1 MSTQK
6 SGFMNVFKVCS
17 GFVILVAILI
27 LSGCATNPHLKS
39 GEGYVEV
46 EGGKVWYGIMG
57 EGENTPLLVMHG
69 GPGSTS
75 RSFYQYSPIAEDRPI
90 IMFDQ
95 LGSGRSDYH
104 EDTSLLKVENFV
116 AQVEALKK
124 ELGLKEFYVL
134 GHSWGTALGLEY
146 YLAHPEGIKGLIF
159 SSPYFSTAIWDAD
172 ADTLISTLPDSIQ
185 FAIRKGEETGDFLS
199 EEYLHANEVFA
210 KNFGL
215 RKIRLTSELDTVPSE
230 SNSFIYNY
238 MWGPTEFTATGTLK
252 NYDRLAEL
260 KEVKVPTLFMTGE
273 FDEARPS
280 TVRYFQSLVPNS
292 KFVMIEGAGHSTVH
306 DNKGQTINAVRDFL
320 NSMK

>member
-1 MSTQK
+1 MQ
-6 SGFMNVFKVCS
+6 VFKS
-17 GFVILVAILI
+17 RIGFVALFAVLI
-27 LSGCATNPHLKS
+27 FASCTTNPYLKS

-46 EGGKVWYGIMG
+46 EGGKIWYGIIG
-57 EGENTPLLVMHG
+57 EGKNTPLLVMHG

-75 RSFYQYSPIAEDRPI
+75 RSFYQLASIAEDRPI

-95 LGSGRSDYH
+95 LGSGRSDFH
-104 EDTSLLKVENFV
+104 TDTTLLKVENFL

-124 ELGLKEFYVL
+124 KLGLKEFFVL
-134 GHSWGTALGLEY
+134 GHSWGAALELEY

-159 SSPYFSTAIWDAD
+159 SSPYLNTAIWDAD

-185 FAIRKGEETGDFLS
+185 FAIRKGEDTGDFLS
-199 EEYLHANEVFA
+199 SEYLNANEVFA

-215 RKIRLTSELDTVPSE
+215 RKTRLTSELDSVPSE

-252 NYDRLAEL
+252 NYDRLAGL

-292 KFVMIEGAGHSTVH
+292 KFIMIEGAGHATMH
-306 DNKGQTINAVRDFL
+306 DNNEQTVETIRSFL
-320 NSMK
+320 NSLHDNP

>member
-1 MSTQK
+1 MK
-6 SGFMNVFKVCS
+6 VLKAWNGIVF
-17 GFVILVAILI
+17 LVAVLI
-27 LSGCATNPHLKS
+27 LAGCATNPHLKS

-57 EGENTPLLVMHG
+57 EGENIPLLVMYG

-75 RSFYQYSPIAEDRPI
+75 RSFYQYSSIAEDRPI

-124 ELGLKEFYVL
+124 KLGLKEFYIL
-134 GHSWGTALGLEY
+134 GHSWGAPLELEY

-185 FAIRKGEETGDFLS
+185 FAIKKGEEIGDFLS
-199 EEYLHANEVFA
+199 AEYLHANEVYA

-215 RKIRLTSELDTVPSE
+215 RKTRL
-230 SNSFIYNY
+230 SNGSFGKQFIY
-238 MWGPTEFTATGTLK
+238 L
-252 NYDRLAEL
+252 
-260 KEVKVPTLFMTGE
+260 
-273 FDEARPS
+273 
-280 TVRYFQSLVPNS
+280 
-292 KFVMIEGAGHSTVH
+292 
-306 DNKGQTINAVRDFL
+306 
-320 NSMK
+320 

>member
-1 MSTQK
+1 MFTRE
-6 SGFMNVFKVCS
+6 SGFMKVFKACS
-17 GFVILVAILI
+17 GFVFLFAILI
-27 LSGCATNPHLKS
+27 LAGCATNPHLKS

-75 RSFYQYSPIAEDRPI
+75 RSFYQYSSIAEDRPI

-116 AQVEALKK
+116 AQVEALRK
-124 ELGLKEFYVL
+124 ELGLKDFYVL
-134 GHSWGTALGLEY
+134 GHSWGSALGLEY
-146 YLAHPEGIKGLIF
+146 YLARPDGIKGLIF

-185 FAIRKGEETGDFLS
+185 SAIKKEEETRDFLS
-199 EEYLHANEVFA
+199 AEYLHANEVFA

-215 RKIRLTSELDTVPSE
+215 RKTRLSSELDTVPSE

-252 NYDRLAEL
+252 NYDRLTEL

-280 TVRYFQSLVPNS
+280 TVRYFQSLAPNS
-292 KFVMIEGAGHSTVH
+292 KFVMIKGAGHSTVH
-306 DNKGQTINAVRDFL
+306 DNKDQTINAVREFL
-320 NSMK
+320 NSVK

>member
-1 MSTQK
+1 MK
-6 SGFMNVFKVCS
+6 VFKICS
-17 GFVILVAILI
+17 GFVFLVAILI
-27 LSGCATNPHLKS
+27 LAGCTTNPYLKS
-39 GEGYVEV
+39 GEGYIQV

-57 EGENTPLLVMHG
+57 EGKNPPLLVMHG

-75 RSFYQYSPIAEDRPI
+75 RSFYQYSSIAEDRPI

-146 YLAHPEGIKGLIF
+146 YLAHPDGIKGLVF

-172 ADTLISTLPDSIQ
+172 ADTLINTLPDSIQ
-185 FAIRKGEETGDFLS
+185 FAIKKGEETRDFLS

-215 RKIRLTSELDTVPSE
+215 RKIRLTSELDTVLSE

-280 TVRYFQSLVPNS
+280 TVKYFQSLVPNS
-292 KFVMIEGAGHSTVH
+292 KFVIIEGAGHSTVH
-306 DNKGQTINAVRDFL
+306 DNKDQTINAVRDFL

>member
-1 MSTQK
+1 MQ
-6 SGFMNVFKVCS
+6 VFKSRIRFAALFTV
-17 GFVILVAILI
+17 LI
-27 LSGCATNPHLKS
+27 FAGCTTNPYLKS
-39 GEGYVEV
+39 GEGYIQV

-75 RSFYQYSPIAEDRPI
+75 RSFYQYSSIAEDRPI

-116 AQVEALKK
+116 AQIEALRK
-124 ELGLKEFYVL
+124 ELGLKDFYVL

-146 YLAHPEGIKGLIF
+146 YLAHPEGIKGLVF

-185 FAIRKGEETGDFLS
+185 FAIQIGEENGDFMS
-199 EEYLHANEVFA
+199 AEYLKADEVFA

-215 RKIRLTSELDTVPSE
+215 RKTRLSSELDTVPSE

-252 NYDRLAEL
+252 NYDRLTEL

-273 FDEARPS
+273 FDEARPTS
-280 TVRYFQSLVPNS
+280 VRYFQSLVPNS
-292 KFVMIEGAGHSTVH
+292 KFMMIEGAGHATMH
-306 DNKGQTINAVRDFL
+306 DNNDQTVESIRSFL
-320 NSMK
+320 NSLNDNP